1 MIQISYTKLKYI
13 LTIQFKLEVS
23 FAALKQF
30 VLKTSSPI
38 QHLVIDINAYHNIQC
53 MIQMECERGLV
64 KLMNMLQVVSNSLNL
79 R

>member
-13 LTIQFKLEVS
+13 LTIQFKLEES
-23 FAALKQF
+23 FAEQF
-30 VLKTSSPI
+30 VLKTLSPI

>member
-23 FAALKQF
+23 FAEQF

-64 KLMNMLQVVSNSLNL
+64 KLMNMLQVVSNSLDL

>member
-23 FAALKQF
+23 FDEF

-53 MIQMECERGLV
+53 MIQMECVRGLV
-64 KLMNMLQVVSNSLNL
+64 KLMNILQVVSNSLNL

>member
-23 FAALKQF
+23 FAEF

-53 MIQMECERGLV
+53 MIQIECERGLV
-64 KLMNMLQVVSNSLNL
+64 KLMNMLQVVPNSLNL

>member
-23 FAALKQF
+23 FAEQF